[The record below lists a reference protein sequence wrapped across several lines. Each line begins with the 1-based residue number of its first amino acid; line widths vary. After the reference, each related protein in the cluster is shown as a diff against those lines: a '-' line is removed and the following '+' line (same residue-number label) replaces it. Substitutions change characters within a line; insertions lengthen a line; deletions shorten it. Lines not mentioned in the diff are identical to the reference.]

1 MTDFATLLTAIGG
14 MVAAILGPIV
24 TLVIALKRVSPKERA
39 DAVANA
45 GTDEAQD
52 ERIAELE
59 ERLKRLAD
67 QDREES

>member
-1 MTDFATLLTAIGG
+1 MSDLATLLTAIGG

-45 GTDEAQD
+45 TDAGQD

-67 QDREES
+67 PDGEET